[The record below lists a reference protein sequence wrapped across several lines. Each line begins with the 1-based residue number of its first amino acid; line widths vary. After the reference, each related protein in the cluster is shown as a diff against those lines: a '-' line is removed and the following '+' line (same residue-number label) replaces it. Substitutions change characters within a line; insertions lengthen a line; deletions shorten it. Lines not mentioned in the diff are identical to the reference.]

1 MIKQDTLSKLLAEAE
16 KQKSLQEKQL
26 LPRPLHGLAQ
36 LLGNYPWQI
45 LGLVALVSAL
55 LAVLFKIEIHIL

>member
-1 MIKQDTLSKLLAEAE
+1 MLKQDTLSKLLAEAE
-16 KQKSLQEKQL
+16 KQKGLQAKQL
-26 LPRPLHGLAQ
+26 LPKALHGLAQ

-45 LGLVALVSAL
+45 ISLVALVSAL

>member
-1 MIKQDTLSKLLAEAE
+1 MSQDTLSKLLIEAK
-16 KQKSLQEKQL
+16 KQKVLQARPL

-45 LGLVALVSAL
+45 LSLTAFISAL
-55 LAVLFKIEIHIL
+55 LAIYFNIEIHLL